1 MSLTLRTDAELDEA
15 LTAIAT
21 AKGVSKQEAIR
32 QTVLA
37 EAARL
42 GLMRQGMDSYAR
54 MKEAWGPVLTRLG
67 ES

>member
-15 LTAIAT
+15 IEAIAA
-21 AKGVSKQEAIR
+21 AKGLSKQEAIR
-32 QTVLA
+32 QTMIA

-42 GLMRQGMDSYAR
+42 GLMQQGMDSYAR

>member
-15 LTAIAT
+15 LATIAA

-32 QTVLA
+32 QAILA

-42 GLMRQGMDSYAR
+42 GYLRRGMDSYAR